1 MKEEK
6 KQLILQVARE
16 LFQKF
21 GLHKTTVDE
30 IAAKAGVGKGTIYHY
45 YDSKEQIFQDVLEQE
60 VNELKKEITQELQKD
75 QTSDIKLRKY
85 FLTRM
90 MLAGQLAKKFTTF
103 KDEYLEYYS
112 FIERIRQKYNEY
124 EFKIVSDIL
133 KEGVEK
139 NIFNSLDIELTAST
153 FVMAMKGLEYYWA
166 ILSSNDID
174 TLNKKINMMIDLIFY
189 GLLKK

>member
-6 KQLILQVARE
+6 QQLILNAARE

-30 IAAKAGVGKGTIYHY
+30 IADKAGVGKGTIYHY
-45 YDSKEQIFQDVLEQE
+45 YDSKEQIFQGVLERE
-60 VNELKKEITQELQKD
+60 VNELKQEMALELQKE
-75 QTSDIKLRKY
+75 QSPAIKLRKY

-90 MLAGQLAKKFTTF
+90 ALAVKLANKFTTF

-124 EFKIVSDIL
+124 EYQVIKDIL
-133 KEGVEK
+133 KEGVDK
-139 NIFNSLDIELTAST
+139 NVFDIKDVELTAST

-166 ILSSNDID
+166 ILSSSDVGEI
-174 TLNKKINMMIDLIFY
+174 TKKVNTMIDMIFN
-189 GLLKK
+189 GMLRK